1 MNLPFDAALMAER
14 NRNLV
19 YEEVMRAIEEA
30 AAKEGIT
37 KSEIAK
43 RLGKPASQI
52 SRWLSGPS
60 NWTLDTVSHLLFAVN
75 AEMDYSAIFHK
86 DRKQSKV
93 RHINSGADA
102 KSIITAPISESGSTS
117 PSVVVEERANHG

>member
-1 MNLPFDAALMAER
+1 MNLPFEAALMAER
-14 NRNLV
+14 NRNRV
-19 YEEVMRAIEEA
+19 YEEVMRAIEDA
-30 AAKEGIT
+30 AAKEGVT

-60 NWTLDTVSHLLFAVN
+60 NWTLDTVSHLLFAVS

-86 DRKQSKV
+86 DRKPSKI
-93 RHINSGADA
+93 RHINSSPA
-102 KSIITAPISESGSTS
+102 TGSTS
-117 PSVVVEERANHG
+117 PSAVAEMRASHG